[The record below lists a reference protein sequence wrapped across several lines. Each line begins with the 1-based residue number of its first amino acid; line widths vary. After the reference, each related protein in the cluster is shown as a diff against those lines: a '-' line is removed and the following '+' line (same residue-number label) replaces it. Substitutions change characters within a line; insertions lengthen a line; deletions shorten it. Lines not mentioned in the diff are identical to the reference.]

1 MENTQD
7 LSAGVTKLQESVL
20 RWENQLQSEQGGAD
34 AFRQALDELR
44 AALDTIGRA
53 GFQRLAQA
61 CELAEG
67 TMVADGRVYRFRGYS
82 LYATCHN
89 M

>member
-7 LSAGVTKLQESVL
+7 LNACVTKLQENIL
-20 RWENQLQSEQGGAD
+20 RWENRLQSEQGGPD
-34 AFRQALDELR
+34 VFRQALGGLR
-44 AALDTIGRA
+44 AALDSIGRA

-61 CELAEG
+61 CEIAEG